1 MDGFLGDCISKIGA
15 RGKDLIAVCTEAF
28 RAAVA
33 KDTTANWYRY
43 LANRITPAALLL
55 FLMFTLGAG
64 HRYNLRIAG
73 FYHARADALELMG
86 EDQSADT
93 FDALTQTLA
102 AEKVAFR
109 AGKTPADQVTEIT
122 KAVIERNK

>member
-1 MDGFLGDCISKIGA
+1 MTRSP
-15 RGKDLIAVCTEAF
+15 RPQRNKDLIAACTEAF
-28 RAAVA
+28 SAAVA

-102 AEKVAFR
+102 ADKVEFR

-122 KAVIERNK
+122 RAVIERNK